1 MSPKFKFSG
10 RVYYC
15 LFHLV
20 CPGIKFG
27 ERNFFLGLVQI
38 EIHLFALLSFCTKPR
53 KSFSRQI
60 FSRDGGGTNQVETT
74 IPVLQTLKAESQPA
88 QDLQDCGLC
97 KARRSS
103 RPSKV
108 QQNMTRAQ
116 RREEGS
122 EAAAGLSRRRERS
135 SRMSATSETQEHR
148 DSIAEVLHRVIQVAA
163 HSQRWV
169 ARTLC
174 QFLSL
179 YG

>member
-1 MSPKFKFSG
+1 
-10 RVYYC
+10 
-15 LFHLV
+15 
-20 CPGIKFG
+20 
-27 ERNFFLGLVQI
+27 
-38 EIHLFALLSFCTKPR
+38 
-53 KSFSRQI
+53 
-60 FSRDGGGTNQVETT
+60 
-74 IPVLQTLKAESQPA
+74 
-88 QDLQDCGLC
+88 
-97 KARRSS
+97 
-103 RPSKV
+103 
-108 QQNMTRAQ
+108 MTRAQ

-169 ARTLC
+169 ARVLC